1 VEASSALL
9 LGLVLGLRHA
19 VDPDHVVVVST
30 LLSREPSVR
39 SAVGLSV
46 LWGLGHSLAFLGVGL
61 GVVLWGLRVPESFE
75 VGASMAVGLLL
86 AGVGVWQLAH
96 PPSSRDG
103 ASMRLRPLAVGV
115 VHGLAGSAGIALLT
129 LTTLPTRAAA
139 AVHLVLF
146 AVGTVLGMIAL
157 TGALARPMGVVLRS
171 AQGEQWLRWAAAATG
186 VGLGTWIVAAALSR

>member
-1 VEASSALL
+1 MESSSALL
-9 LGLVLGLRHA
+9 LGLVLGVRHA

-39 SAVGLSV
+39 SAVGLSA

-75 VGASMAVGLLL
+75 VAATLAVGLLL
-86 AGVGVWQLAH
+86 VVVGVWQLMH
-96 PPSSRDG
+96 PPSSHAN
-103 ASMRLRPLAVGV
+103 ASLRLRPLAVGV

-129 LTTLPTRAAA
+129 LTTRPSPAAA
-139 AVHLVLF
+139 AGHLVLF
-146 AVGTVLGMIAL
+146 AVGTVLGMVAL

-171 AQGEQWLRWAAAATG
+171 ARGQQWLRWGAAATG
-186 VGLGTWIVAAALSR
+186 VGLGAWIVVSAF